1 MKILGILGIFYAV
14 SMLCDSKENQLNMSG
29 FLRFSRSNQ
38 AINNSF
44 STNEYV
50 IVSFSCCLR
59 LRESDSN
66 FSYRL
71 HFVNLGLLL
80 DFFQFS

>member
-1 MKILGILGIFYAV
+1 MKILGIFYAV
-14 SMLCDSKENQLNMSG
+14 SMFVSKENQLNMSG

-50 IVSFSCCLR
+50 IMSFSCLR
-59 LRESDSN
+59 LGESDSN
-66 FSYRL
+66 FSYRF